1 MASGITN
8 RGAFNIL
15 GVVFRGVSA
24 PANFNL
30 MLATSATAPTADT
43 NVMSELTEVTGGT
56 GYTAGGS
63 SVARNSTDFDTLTE
77 VDASDWSLVQLKDY
91 AWTASGGSIS
101 SIRYAVLGDA
111 NGTVGSREIWAG
123 WDLGSTIT
131 LTTGQTLTIQNA
143 ELKLTNTWA

>member
-1 MASGITN
+1 MPSGITN
-8 RGAFNIL
+8 RGAANML
-15 GVVFRGVSA
+15 AVVFRGASA
-24 PANFNL
+24 PANFNF
-30 MLATSATAPTADT
+30 MLATNASAPTADT

-56 GYTAGGS
+56 GYTSGGQ
-63 SVARNSTDFDTLTE
+63 SVARNSTDFDTLSE
-77 VDASDWSLVQLKDY
+77 VDASDWALTQLKDF

-101 SIRYAVLGDA
+101 NIRYPVLGDA

-131 LTTGQTLTIQNA
+131 LTTGQTLTLQNA